1 MAKLKKERRTWLS
14 RWLRRVVYKNYG
26 HNILYQLQ
34 LRALNESVDYVQE
47 NMPDAM
53 IYERFTD
60 YLRACMDVAP
70 KTGQILEF
78 GVAGGNSIR
87 KIATLAGDRPVHG
100 FDSFEGLPEDW
111 SGALAKKGQFSQ
123 GKKLPKV
130 PANVTLHPGW
140 FDDTLP
146 PFIAGNNEP
155 LSLLHVDCD
164 LYSGTKTILKETGH
178 LIRPGTIVLFD
189 EYFNYPS
196 WRQHEYKA
204 WQEFVAENGV
214 KYTYIAVM
222 AQGWSVAVRVD
233 EIAGS

>member
-1 MAKLKKERRTWLS
+1 M
-14 RWLRRVVYKNYG
+14 
-26 HNILYQLQ
+26 
-34 LRALNESVDYVQE
+34 
-47 NMPDAM
+47 
-53 IYERFTD
+53 
-60 YLRACMDVAP
+60 
-70 KTGQILEF
+70 
-78 GVAGGNSIR
+78 
-87 KIATLAGDRPVHG
+87 
-100 FDSFEGLPEDW
+100 
-111 SGALAKKGQFSQ
+111 
-123 GKKLPKV
+123 
-130 PANVTLHPGW
+130 
-140 FDDTLP
+140 
-146 PFIAGNNEP
+146 
-155 LSLLHVDCD
+155 LHVDCD